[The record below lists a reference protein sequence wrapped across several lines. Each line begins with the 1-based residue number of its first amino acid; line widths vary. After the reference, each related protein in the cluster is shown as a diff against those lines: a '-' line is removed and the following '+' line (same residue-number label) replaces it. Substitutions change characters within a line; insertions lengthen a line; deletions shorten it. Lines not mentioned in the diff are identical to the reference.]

1 MKKTSNKNKNFDNLL
16 KSSISA
22 VESTAGESEPNMSGM
37 SDYLSEYLKC
47 FILMGYDTKEESV
60 VIIGGKTPQDYDSIE
75 TLLKR
80 ISNIDFFKDIQEEK

>member
-1 MKKTSNKNKNFDNLL
+1 VKKTSNSKNFDSLL

-22 VESTAGESEPNMSGM
+22 VESVDGNEETNMSSI

-47 FILMGYDTKEESV
+47 FILMGYDTQEESV
-60 VIIGGKTPQDYDSIE
+60 VIINGKTPQDYDSIE

-80 ISNIDFFKDIQEEK
+80 ISAIDFFKDIQEEK

>member
-1 MKKTSNKNKNFDNLL
+1 MKKPPNKNKNFDSLL

-22 VESTAGESEPNMSGM
+22 VESTAGESEPNMSG
-37 SDYLSEYLKC
+37 
-47 FILMGYDTKEESV
+47 LMGYDTKEESV

-80 ISNIDFFKDIQEEK
+80 VGNIDFFKDIQEEK